1 MLEEEEVEVDEVEI
15 LGGGAEDDAGMWEV
29 EGPDEVGL
37 AVWDG
42 SDSEVV
48 VDSVVEGLEEFIP
61 ACALACA
68 SSIPVPRATSLFLV
82 FLPFLLM
89 LVVQRGMGGE
99 GGELRAIRAGLEAEV
114 DRERT
119 EVSR

>member
-1 MLEEEEVEVDEVEI
+1 MEVDEVEI
-15 LGGGAEDDAGMWEV
+15 LGGGAEDDAGVWEV

-42 SDSEVV
+42 SDGEVV
-48 VDSVVEGLEEFIP
+48 DDSVVEGLEEFIP

-68 SSIPVPRATSLFLV
+68 SSIPVPRAASLFLV

-89 LVVQRGMGGE
+89 LIIQSGIEAAGNLGWRRG
-99 GGELRAIRAGLEAEV
+99 LIARAEAKQK
-114 DRERT
+114 DFGQL
-119 EVSR
+119 